1 VKRPFWIALLAAVA
15 FVAIV
20 LARMPAAWVIP
31 ARGAQ
36 WACASIDGSLW
47 SGTCAGL
54 TVSGTPLG
62 ELSWELHPL
71 RLVLGRLAAHLTVS
85 HGPADAAADVE
96 LRFGERLTARNLSAD
111 LPLDPALLP
120 AVPPTLHGRA
130 HVQLALAELQ
140 HGIVRQLQGRI
151 EARNLEERSGNN
163 TALGS
168 YAVSFPGGS
177 GDQVGTLRD
186 LEGPLALEGTLRLT
200 PAPGFE
206 LEGFIAARNGAP
218 PELVNSLRFLGS
230 PDATGR
236 RPFSLSG
243 TF

>member
-1 VKRPFWIALLAAVA
+1 
-15 FVAIV
+15 
-20 LARMPAAWVIP
+20 MPQE
-31 ARGAQ
+31 RGRGDQ
-36 WACASIDGSLW
+36 S
-47 SGTCAGL
+47 
-54 TVSGTPLG
+54 
-62 ELSWELHPL
+62 
-71 RLVLGRLAAHLTVS
+71 
-85 HGPADAAADVE
+85 
-96 LRFGERLTARNLSAD
+96 TARNLSAD

-218 PELVNSLRFLGS
+218 PELVNSQRFLGS

>member
-15 FVAIV
+15 FVVIV
-20 LARMPAAWVIP
+20 LARMPASWVVP
-31 ARGAQ
+31 ARGPR
-36 WACASIDGSLW
+36 WACASIEGSLW

-54 TVSGTPLG
+54 TVTGTPLG
-62 ELSWELHPL
+62 DLSWDFHPL
-71 RLVLGRLAAHLTVS
+71 RLAAGRLAAHLTLS
-85 HGPADAAADVE
+85 RGPAEAAADVE
-96 LRFGERLTARNLSAD
+96 LTFGERITARNLVAD
-111 LPLDPALLP
+111 LPLDPTLVP

-130 HVQLALAELQ
+130 HVQLALAELH

-206 LEGFIAARNGAP
+206 LEGFIAARNGAA

-236 RPFSLSG
+236 RPFSLAG